1 MAVPNPANPS
11 WLGGRRTLERRGTG
25 ATGAGRAPRE
35 LGDTAA
41 SIHPLPMTPRR
52 RAPQRDG
59 AAGILGK
66 ALAAVVK
73 SRESTESQAYGGCG
87 NSLAPVG
94 CAWLEQPVRL
104 PGPRDP
110 PGGRRMQ
117 HAAHRLPARTPRAHP
132 SSRDLA
138 APRLPRAAPGAPST
152 AALLEPETSLLRP
165 ASRSR
170 AGPPG
175 PGSPQNR
182 PSLLLSSSPLLIY
195 PPLSVPS
202 EQPSAPL
209 LSPRSRF
216 LPAHQRASRS
226 FSLSRFSF
234 LNFPLPPSPLSP
246 SPSRPPYTAPSHHQR
261 PPRRSGARTT
271 PEPGPPHWTMPLQ
284 IFCTISF
291 SHEEGPRDTPA
302 AGRGEDGADEFL
314 YRQEEDEEEEEE
326 DVGAATDFVAFASSC
341 TLHGLSHI
349 FVEGSLGARQ
359 ALWALA
365 FLLSLSVFLYQ
376 VADRIVY
383 YLEYHHV
390 TLLSEEDSPEMTFP
404 AVTFCNINRV
414 RVSQLSH
421 EDLLYL
427 APLVDYEPG
436 MELGFAP
443 AQPGSWEE
451 DEPLNLYVFFN
462 RTCHQLEDML
472 LSCSYRGERCG
483 PGDFVAV
490 FTRYGKCY
498 TFNAGQ
504 DGKPRLI
511 TMKGG
516 TGNGLEIMLDIQQ
529 DEYLPVWGETDETSF
544 EAGIKVQ
551 IHSQDEP
558 PLIDQLGFGVAP
570 GFQTF
575 VSCQEQRLIY
585 LPPPWGDCKAVAG
598 DSEFYDTYSITA
610 CRIDCETRYLVENC
624 NCRMV
629 HMPGDAPYCTPEQYK
644 ECADPALD
652 FLVEKD
658 NEYCV
663 CEMPCNVTRYGKELS
678 MVKIPS
684 KASAKYL
691 AKKYNKSEQYI
702 GENILVLDI
711 FFEALNYETIEQK
724 KAYEVAGLLGDIG
737 GQMGLFIGASI
748 LTVLELFDY
757 AYEVSTSAIPWL
769 RGGLRYAG
777 TPKCSPP
784 VPSVPPGLAQP
795 HPPLGTTFPRGWQS
809 PLWGAGPF
817 PAPWARGR
825 AICEPA
831 WS

>member
-1 MAVPNPANPS
+1 M
-11 WLGGRRTLERRGTG
+11 
-25 ATGAGRAPRE
+25 
-35 LGDTAA
+35 
-41 SIHPLPMTPRR
+41 M
-52 RAPQRDG
+52 
-59 AAGILGK
+59 
-66 ALAAVVK
+66 
-73 SRESTESQAYGGCG
+73 
-87 NSLAPVG
+87 
-94 CAWLEQPVRL
+94 
-104 PGPRDP
+104 
-110 PGGRRMQ
+110 
-117 HAAHRLPARTPRAHP
+117 
-132 SSRDLA
+132 DLK
-138 APRLPRAAPGAPST
+138 
-152 AALLEPETSLLRP
+152 
-165 ASRSR
+165 
-170 AGPPG
+170 
-175 PGSPQNR
+175 
-182 PSLLLSSSPLLIY
+182 
-195 PPLSVPS
+195 V
-202 EQPSAPL
+202 
-209 LSPRSRF
+209 
-216 LPAHQRASRS
+216 
-226 FSLSRFSF
+226 
-234 LNFPLPPSPLSP
+234 
-246 SPSRPPYTAPSHHQR
+246 
-261 PPRRSGARTT
+261 
-271 PEPGPPHWTMPLQ
+271 
-284 IFCTISF
+284 
-291 SHEEGPRDTPA
+291 
-302 AGRGEDGADEFL
+302 
-314 YRQEEDEEEEEE
+314 DEEEV
-326 DVGAATDFVAFASSC
+326 DSGQPVSIQAFASSS

-349 FVEGSLGARQ
+349 FSYERLSLKRVVWALCFLGSL
-359 ALWALA
+359 ALLAL
-365 FLLSLSVFLYQ
+365 VCTNRIQYYFLYP
-376 VADRIVY
+376 
-383 YLEYHHV
+383 HV
-390 TLLSEEDSPEMTFP
+390 TKLDEVAATRLTFP
-404 AVTFCNINRV
+404 AVTFCNLNEFRFSRVTKNDLYHAGELLALLNNR
-414 RVSQLSH
+414 
-421 EDLLYL
+421 
-427 APLVDYEPG
+427 YEIPDTQT
-436 MELGFAP
+436 A
-443 AQPGSWEE
+443 
-451 DEPLNLYVFFN
+451 DEK
-462 RTCHQLEDML
+462 QLEILQDKANFRNFKPKPFNMLEFYDRAGHDIREML
-472 LSCSYRGERCG
+472 LSCFFRGEQCT
-483 PGDFVAV
+483 PEDFKVV

-585 LPPPWGDCKAVAG
+585 LPPPWGDCKAVVG

-757 AYEVSTSAIPWL
+757 AYEVIKHRL
-769 RGGLRYAG
+769 CRRGKCRKNHKRNNTDKGVALSMDDVKRHNPCESIRGHPAGMTYAANI
-777 TPKCSPP
+777 
-784 VPSVPPGLAQP
+784 LP
-795 HPPLGTTFPRGWQS
+795 HHP
-809 PLWGAGPF
+809 
-817 PAPWARGR
+817 ARGTFEDFT
-825 AICEPA
+825 C
-831 WS
+831 